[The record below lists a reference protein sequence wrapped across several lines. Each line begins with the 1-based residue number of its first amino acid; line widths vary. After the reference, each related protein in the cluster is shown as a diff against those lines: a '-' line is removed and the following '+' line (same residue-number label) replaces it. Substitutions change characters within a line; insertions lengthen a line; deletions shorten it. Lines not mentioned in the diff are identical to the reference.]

1 MKNTTNER
9 GFRLAVAGK
18 GGVGKTTLVA
28 LLAELLARRGYQV
41 LAADEDPQMNLALSL
56 GVSLEEAEKIVP
68 LSHNKA
74 YIEEK
79 TGTKP
84 DSGWGGL
91 LRLNPDVSDV
101 VRRFGLQLKPNLSL
115 LAMGSVDQAATG
127 CLCPQNNLL
136 KAVMRFI
143 VLKPGEIILVDTQ
156 AGPEHFGRG
165 VLKGFSLLLVVT
177 EPTSTALQVAQ
188 KSMTFARQL
197 AIPHRKLVV
206 NKVRGEEDRNRVK
219 TFMERSGLE
228 SPATHFLPYTADLLA
243 LEPSVKPILSR
254 EGEFTEAIKELFY
267 DIKTL
272 IPEKPI
278 GPVLTGQT
286 DQSGW

>member
-56 GVSLEEAEKIVP
+56 GVSPEEAEKIVP

-101 VRRFGLQLKPNLSL
+101 VQRFGLQLKPNLSL
-115 LAMGSVDQAATG
+115 LAMGSVDQAASG

-177 EPTSTALQVAQ
+177 EPTLTALQVAQ

-219 TFMERSGLE
+219 TFMKRSGLE

-286 DQSGW
+286 DQSG

>member
-56 GVSLEEAEKIVP
+56 GVSLEEAEKMVP

-177 EPTSTALQVAQ
+177 EPTLTALQVAQ

-219 TFMERSGLE
+219 TFMKRSGLE

-286 DQSGW
+286 DQSG

>member
-56 GVSLEEAEKIVP
+56 GVSPEEAEKIVP

-177 EPTSTALQVAQ
+177 EPTLTALQVAQ

-219 TFMERSGLE
+219 TFMKRSGLE

-286 DQSGW
+286 DQSG

>member
-56 GVSLEEAEKIVP
+56 GVSLEEAEKMVP

-101 VRRFGLQLKPNLSL
+101 VRRFGLQLKTNLSL

-177 EPTSTALQVAQ
+177 EPTLTALQVAQ

-219 TFMERSGLE
+219 TFMKRSGLE

-286 DQSGW
+286 DQSG